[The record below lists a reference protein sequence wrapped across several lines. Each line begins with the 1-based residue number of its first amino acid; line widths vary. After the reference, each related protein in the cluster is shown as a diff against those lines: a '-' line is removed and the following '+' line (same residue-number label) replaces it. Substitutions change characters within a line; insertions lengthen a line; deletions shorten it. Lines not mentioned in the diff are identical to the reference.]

1 MECIAIVLGVRLHS
15 KARSSELLLGGV
27 GRSELGPSEI
37 GLLSF

>member
-15 KARSSELLLGGV
+15 KEISNELLLGGV
-27 GRSELGPSEI
+27 GRGELGPSEI